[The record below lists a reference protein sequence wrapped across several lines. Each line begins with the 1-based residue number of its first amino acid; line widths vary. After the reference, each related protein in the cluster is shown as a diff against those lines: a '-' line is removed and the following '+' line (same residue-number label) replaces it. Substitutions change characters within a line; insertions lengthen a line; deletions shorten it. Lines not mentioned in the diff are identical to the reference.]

1 VPDIDFDN
9 VPIVIEQPSAWS
21 RLLTYWLIVAP
32 DDCKAC
38 HCRISLLFHPMRD
51 RHRRWSFA
59 AGAADDA
66 VLAQNAVRNV
76 FKLCHNSDPRVV
88 APLNEIYLAI
98 HCALPLSEFILR
110 ALYMQAFRHLHL
122 IENKL
127 DPWATTLHLRQSDE
141 RSASPH
147 GPLDGMVTKLPE
159 TKTGST
165 VEG

>member
-1 VPDIDFDN
+1 MTVRLAIGGSPCCSTQC
-9 VPIVIEQPSAWS
+9 VIG
-21 RLLTYWLIVAP
+21 IGV
-32 DDCKAC
+32 
-38 HCRISLLFHPMRD
+38 
-51 RHRRWSFA
+51 WSFA

-127 DPWATTLHLRQSDE
+127 DPWATDAAS
-141 RSASPH
+141 SA
-147 GPLDGMVTKLPE
+147 K
-159 TKTGST
+159 
-165 VEG
+165 